1 MYSYK
6 CIPVLINEFWYTKK
20 LSFIS
25 KSLLDESVHL
35 NFRRPLSIF
44 SQMGADDAFHYL
56 QFGHRQMGNGSNPLR
71 SHMFAPSGELKGER
85 IDLILITAR
94 AAMWKVDFSQDLKI
108 FILIKAESDLEVEYN
123 RVALDM
129 HFYFFVM
136 GAFYCCL
143 FAVQQLLQHFPGL
156 LFPQLV
162 SALPFLP
169 LLTDIMGSVF
179 CCNLLQHL
187 LSCRPA
193 LLCWSGSWFGL
204 LAVLSVTPAAACLQP
219 LLFSSRFPDP
229 FADTHSLLW
238 TYLVLT

>member
-1 MYSYK
+1 MK
-6 CIPVLINEFWYTKK
+6 
-20 LSFIS
+20 
-25 KSLLDESVHL
+25 
-35 NFRRPLSIF
+35 
-44 SQMGADDAFHYL
+44 
-56 QFGHRQMGNGSNPLR
+56 
-71 SHMFAPSGELKGER
+71 
-85 IDLILITAR
+85 
-94 AAMWKVDFSQDLKI
+94 
-108 FILIKAESDLEVEYN
+108 YN
-123 RVALDM
+123 TVALDM
-129 HFYFFVM
+129 HFYFVVM

-238 TYLVLT
+238 TYLVLTWAEFCEKQCNSTLLSCLKVEKKFSPLMLWVPEQRKC